1 MVLAHHATS
10 EAAAVATSSSMSA
23 LHVVEESGILQSSE
37 FWSVVVMLSLI
48 GLFFTWETFV
58 ETMREKLPKTL
69 MPVVDSMLAEMGG
82 LGFIGLFLSVAVT
95 GNGPLGILIGQV
107 SEEWL
112 GNEEVLL
119 ETFEF
124 LHTAFFEVGIAFFAI
139 SGLMVASVLG
149 QIQSLA
155 EVSKLATL
163 DINGDGDV
171 DLNELAEALE
181 APTIQVDL
189 DGDGDLDDE
198 EIRAALASISPPTWQ
213 QEAVMS
219 TNQVMAEALV
229 VRERMMELAIDK
241 DIMTPEEAKD
251 NFRIENYC
259 EVIIGRDLKEFVE
272 LSPLV
277 WLPLVPFL
285 SLGHSVD
292 ASRDIVS
299 AASENALES
308 CGCFLESP
316 TFMASVAVCST
327 ISLAWGAFNF
337 WKMYAVKQML
347 LPTLC
352 RDESSELHEDTQ
364 KHEVVLLPP
373 RYEDPV
379 FLKAFNS
386 SPGPVSWIESI
397 WRKEPICDQE
407 RLFGTIG
414 RKGPSFYRNSQ
425 KFHAWFL
432 VSQIVFW
439 GSQIVA
445 RDAVALM
452 HPADRVVGNPDLVM
466 PELGLFSLFLLL
478 DIGLLCLAPRTF
490 LNYSLVSSIE
500 QLAEEDVLREACQGD
515 ECVLPSDFLSDAV
528 TTPSSVRA

>member
-48 GLFFTWETFV
+48 GLLFTWETFV
-58 ETMREKLPKTL
+58 ETTREKLPKTL

-241 DIMTPEEAKD
+241 DIMT
-251 NFRIENYC
+251 
-259 EVIIGRDLKEFVE
+259 
-272 LSPLV
+272 
-277 WLPLVPFL
+277 
-285 SLGHSVD
+285 
-292 ASRDIVS
+292 
-299 AASENALES
+299 
-308 CGCFLESP
+308 
-316 TFMASVAVCST
+316 
-327 ISLAWGAFNF
+327 
-337 WKMYAVKQML
+337 
-347 LPTLC
+347 
-352 RDESSELHEDTQ
+352 
-364 KHEVVLLPP
+364 
-373 RYEDPV
+373 
-379 FLKAFNS
+379 
-386 SPGPVSWIESI
+386 
-397 WRKEPICDQE
+397 
-407 RLFGTIG
+407 
-414 RKGPSFYRNSQ
+414 
-425 KFHAWFL
+425 
-432 VSQIVFW
+432 
-439 GSQIVA
+439 
-445 RDAVALM
+445 
-452 HPADRVVGNPDLVM
+452 
-466 PELGLFSLFLLL
+466 
-478 DIGLLCLAPRTF
+478 
-490 LNYSLVSSIE
+490 
-500 QLAEEDVLREACQGD
+500 
-515 ECVLPSDFLSDAV
+515 
-528 TTPSSVRA
+528 